1 MKTAFQIF
9 RRDVRRLLKNRAATL
24 VMIGVCLLP
33 SLYAWFNIAA
43 NMDPYANTSGIRV
56 AIANCDTGTKTD
68 VITMNAGDS
77 IVEKLK
83 ENKSLGWQFVSE
95 EKAKEGVQAGDYYA
109 AIVIPENFS
118 SSLVSILSGD
128 LKRPK
133 LDYYVNEK
141 KNAIAPKIT
150 DTGATTVQQQ
160 INDTFSATASSA
172 VSEIVKSSADS
183 ITRGLDDTQSE
194 LTSAITEVQNNL
206 TDYQKLVKEFQK
218 KVDKSDAQIKEIKE
232 SLDQVDEAAKD
243 SASSLK
249 ETSALLEKSQTALGK
264 FYKQFSN
271 GLTGGE
277 VFLDEVSSSA
287 SKSLNKFEIK
297 ADKANLAVGDSLD
310 TITRINEKNAQLL
323 KDLEKLNQN
332 LGKDTQLS
340 ASVGQKIS
348 QLQTQSV
355 SAQKLVNSLKSANTS
370 MRKVLKNSKDTRS
383 SLETLAEDNRESFQ
397 DSRIDFSK
405 NIYPQLDQSLE
416 GLADISGDLSTTLH
430 SITSM
435 TKQMRDLLDQLESA
449 LHSSSKVLT
458 QTGNVMGQVDQKLQ
472 KIVTD
477 LQTLQNSDMYQ
488 NILSLEKIDAKD
500 ISNFMSSPVNIKT
513 DVLYEVENYG
523 TGMTPFYTNLALWV
537 GGLILVSI
545 LKQEVDRDKE
555 VPDFTPTSA
564 YFGRILLFL
573 IIGLIQGAIVCAGD
587 IILLKVQCL
596 HPVKFILAGMLTSFV
611 YVNLIFALAST
622 FKHMGKALA
631 VLLVI
636 LQIPGSSGTYPI
648 EMMPEFFQ
656 KLHPLLPFSYS
667 ISAMRECIAGYY
679 HHTYRSSLGKLL
691 VFLLVALFIGLVL
704 RPLLMNLNHLFDVR
718 LAETDLMICETDSKG
733 RDNPKLQRIMQ
744 VIMKDDAWRK
754 KLTEKTL
761 AFEKYYP
768 VMVRSGFI
776 CMMVIPL
783 VFLILMFS
791 LESKLVY
798 LILWIVSLLALIL
811 YLLIVEYLHEEMKK
825 KSVLGEM
832 SSEEL
837 MKILKEENSK

>member
-183 ITRGLDDTQSE
+183 ITGGLDDTQSE

-243 SASSLK
+243 SSSSLK

-340 ASVGQKIS
+340 ASIGQEIS
-348 QLQTQSV
+348 QLQTQSI

-416 GLADISGDLSTTLH
+416 GLANVSGDLSTTLH

-435 TKQMRDLLDQLESA
+435 TKQMRDLLDQLKSA

-458 QTGNVMGQVDQKLQ
+458 QTSNVMGQVDQKLQ

-573 IIGLIQGAIVCAGD
+573 IIGLIQGVIVCAGD

-733 RDNPKLQRIMQ
+733 RDNPPLQRIMQ
-744 VIMKDDAWRK
+744 VVMKDDAWRK

>member
-56 AIANCDTGTKTD
+56 AIANCDTGAKTD

-243 SASSLK
+243 SSSSLK
-249 ETSALLEKSQTALGK
+249 ETSVLLEKSQTALGK

-310 TITRINEKNAQLL
+310 TITQINEKNAQLL

-340 ASVGQKIS
+340 ASVGQEIS
-348 QLQTQSV
+348 QLQTQSI

-416 GLADISGDLSTTLH
+416 GLANVSGDLSTTLH

-435 TKQMRDLLDQLESA
+435 TKQMRDLLDQLKSA

-500 ISNFMSSPVNIKT
+500 ISDFMSSPVNIKT

-545 LKQEVDRDKE
+545 LKQEVDREGIKE
-555 VPDFTPTSA
+555 KFSA
-564 YFGRILLFL
+564 TQGYFGRWLLYVCTAVV
-573 IIGLIQGAIVCAGD
+573 QGFIVCVGD
-587 IILLKVQCL
+587 LVILRTQCV
-596 HPVKFILAGMLTSFV
+596 HPFVFILTGMFLSFV
-611 YVNLIFALAST
+611 YVNIIFALAIT
-622 FKHMGKALA
+622 FKHIGKAVA

-648 EMMPEFFQ
+648 EMMPDFFR
-656 KLHPLLPFSYS
+656 KLHPLMPFTYG
-667 ISAMRECIAGYY
+667 INAMRECVAGYY
-679 HHTYRSSLGKLL
+679 GHIYLENMIAL
-691 VFLLVALFIGLVL
+691 VVFIILALFVGLVI
-704 RPLLMNLNHLFDVR
+704 RPLILNLNNMFDKE
-718 LAETDLMICETDSKG
+718 LAKTDLMLCETATATNKNKQLQMIARAILQDEYG
-733 RDNPKLQRIMQ
+733 RKQFL
-744 VIMKDDAWRK
+744 
-754 KLTEKTL
+754 EKS
-761 AFEKYYP
+761 AKFEKNYQKKIKN
-768 VMVRSGFI
+768 GFI
-776 CMMVIPL
+776 NIIIIPL

-791 LESKLVY
+791 LESKLVF
-798 LILWIVSLLALIL
+798 LILWILSIIILAVYLIC
-811 YLLIVEYLHEEMKK
+811 VEYIHNKIQK
-825 KSVLGEM
+825 QIKVSGFT
-832 SSEEL
+832 SEDFV
-837 MKILKEENSK
+837 KVLKEEKDT

>member
-243 SASSLK
+243 NSSSLK

-348 QLQTQSV
+348 QLQTQSI

-435 TKQMRDLLDQLESA
+435 TKQMRDLLDQLKSA
-449 LHSSSKVLT
+449 LHSSSKVFT
-458 QTGNVMGQVDQKLQ
+458 QTGNVM
-472 KIVTD
+472 
-477 LQTLQNSDMYQ
+477 
-488 NILSLEKIDAKD
+488 
-500 ISNFMSSPVNIKT
+500 
-513 DVLYEVENYG
+513 
-523 TGMTPFYTNLALWV
+523 
-537 GGLILVSI
+537 
-545 LKQEVDRDKE
+545 
-555 VPDFTPTSA
+555 
-564 YFGRILLFL
+564 
-573 IIGLIQGAIVCAGD
+573 
-587 IILLKVQCL
+587 
-596 HPVKFILAGMLTSFV
+596 
-611 YVNLIFALAST
+611 
-622 FKHMGKALA
+622 
-631 VLLVI
+631 
-636 LQIPGSSGTYPI
+636 
-648 EMMPEFFQ
+648 
-656 KLHPLLPFSYS
+656 
-667 ISAMRECIAGYY
+667 
-679 HHTYRSSLGKLL
+679 
-691 VFLLVALFIGLVL
+691 
-704 RPLLMNLNHLFDVR
+704 
-718 LAETDLMICETDSKG
+718 
-733 RDNPKLQRIMQ
+733 
-744 VIMKDDAWRK
+744 
-754 KLTEKTL
+754 
-761 AFEKYYP
+761 
-768 VMVRSGFI
+768 
-776 CMMVIPL
+776 
-783 VFLILMFS
+783 
-791 LESKLVY
+791 
-798 LILWIVSLLALIL
+798 
-811 YLLIVEYLHEEMKK
+811 
-825 KSVLGEM
+825 
-832 SSEEL
+832 
-837 MKILKEENSK
+837 

>member
-1 MKTAFQIF
+1 
-9 RRDVRRLLKNRAATL
+9 
-24 VMIGVCLLP
+24 
-33 SLYAWFNIAA
+33 
-43 NMDPYANTSGIRV
+43 MDPYANTSGIRV

-243 SASSLK
+243 SSSSLK

-340 ASVGQKIS
+340 
-348 QLQTQSV
+348 
-355 SAQKLVNSLKSANTS
+355 
-370 MRKVLKNSKDTRS
+370 
-383 SLETLAEDNRESFQ
+383 
-397 DSRIDFSK
+397 
-405 NIYPQLDQSLE
+405 
-416 GLADISGDLSTTLH
+416 
-430 SITSM
+430 
-435 TKQMRDLLDQLESA
+435 
-449 LHSSSKVLT
+449 
-458 QTGNVMGQVDQKLQ
+458 
-472 KIVTD
+472 
-477 LQTLQNSDMYQ
+477 
-488 NILSLEKIDAKD
+488 LSLIH
-500 ISNFMSSPVNIKT
+500 I
-513 DVLYEVENYG
+513 
-523 TGMTPFYTNLALWV
+523 
-537 GGLILVSI
+537 
-545 LKQEVDRDKE
+545 
-555 VPDFTPTSA
+555 
-564 YFGRILLFL
+564 
-573 IIGLIQGAIVCAGD
+573 
-587 IILLKVQCL
+587 
-596 HPVKFILAGMLTSFV
+596 
-611 YVNLIFALAST
+611 
-622 FKHMGKALA
+622 
-631 VLLVI
+631 
-636 LQIPGSSGTYPI
+636 
-648 EMMPEFFQ
+648 
-656 KLHPLLPFSYS
+656 
-667 ISAMRECIAGYY
+667 
-679 HHTYRSSLGKLL
+679 
-691 VFLLVALFIGLVL
+691 
-704 RPLLMNLNHLFDVR
+704 
-718 LAETDLMICETDSKG
+718 
-733 RDNPKLQRIMQ
+733 
-744 VIMKDDAWRK
+744 
-754 KLTEKTL
+754 
-761 AFEKYYP
+761 
-768 VMVRSGFI
+768 
-776 CMMVIPL
+776 
-783 VFLILMFS
+783 
-791 LESKLVY
+791 
-798 LILWIVSLLALIL
+798 
-811 YLLIVEYLHEEMKK
+811 
-825 KSVLGEM
+825 
-832 SSEEL
+832 
-837 MKILKEENSK
+837 

>member
-243 SASSLK
+243 SSSSLK

-287 SKSLNKFEIK
+287 SKSLNRFEIK
-297 ADKANLAVGDSLD
+297 ADKANLAVGESLD

-340 ASVGQKIS
+340 ASVGQEIS
-348 QLQTQSV
+348 QLQTQSI

-416 GLADISGDLSTTLH
+416 GLANVSGDLSTTLH

-435 TKQMRDLLDQLESA
+435 TKQMRDLLDQLKSA

-458 QTGNVMGQVDQKLQ
+458 QTGNVMDQVDQKLQ

-500 ISNFMSSPVNIKT
+500 ISDFMSSPVNIKT

-733 RDNPKLQRIMQ
+733 RDNPQLQQIMQ

>member
-218 KVDKSDAQIKEIKE
+218 KVDKSDAQIKELKE

-243 SASSLK
+243 SSSSLK
-249 ETSALLEKSQTALGK
+249 ETSVLLEKSQTALGK

-310 TITRINEKNAQLL
+310 TITQINEKNAQLL

-340 ASVGQKIS
+340 ASVGQEIS
-348 QLQTQSV
+348 QLQTQSI

-416 GLADISGDLSTTLH
+416 GLANVSGDLSTTLH

-435 TKQMRDLLDQLESA
+435 TKQMRDLLDQLKSA

-500 ISNFMSSPVNIKT
+500 ISDFMSSPVNIKT

-718 LAETDLMICETDSKG
+718 LAETDLMICETDYKG
-733 RDNPKLQRIMQ
+733 RDNPQLQRIMQ

>member
-243 SASSLK
+243 SSSSLK

-287 SKSLNKFEIK
+287 SKSLNKFEMK

-416 GLADISGDLSTTLH
+416 GLANVSGDLSTTLH

-435 TKQMRDLLDQLESA
+435 TKQMRDLLDQLKSA

-472 KIVTD
+472 KTVTD

-691 VFLLVALFIGLVL
+691 VFLLVALFVTI
-704 RPLLMNLNHLFDVR
+704 R
-718 LAETDLMICETDSKG
+718 
-733 RDNPKLQRIMQ
+733 
-744 VIMKDDAWRK
+744 
-754 KLTEKTL
+754 
-761 AFEKYYP
+761 
-768 VMVRSGFI
+768 
-776 CMMVIPL
+776 
-783 VFLILMFS
+783 
-791 LESKLVY
+791 
-798 LILWIVSLLALIL
+798 
-811 YLLIVEYLHEEMKK
+811 
-825 KSVLGEM
+825 
-832 SSEEL
+832 
-837 MKILKEENSK
+837 

>member
-1 MKTAFQIF
+1 MKINYNVSA
-9 RRDVRRLLKNRAATL
+9 
-24 VMIGVCLLP
+24 
-33 SLYAWFNIAA
+33 
-43 NMDPYANTSGIRV
+43 
-56 AIANCDTGTKTD
+56 AIANKH
-68 VITMNAGDS
+68 
-77 IVEKLK
+77 L
-83 ENKSLGWQFVSE
+83 LG
-95 EKAKEGVQAGDYYA
+95 
-109 AIVIPENFS
+109 I
-118 SSLVSILSGD
+118 
-128 LKRPK
+128 
-133 LDYYVNEK
+133 
-141 KNAIAPKIT
+141 
-150 DTGATTVQQQ
+150 
-160 INDTFSATASSA
+160 
-172 VSEIVKSSADS
+172 
-183 ITRGLDDTQSE
+183 
-194 LTSAITEVQNNL
+194 
-206 TDYQKLVKEFQK
+206 
-218 KVDKSDAQIKEIKE
+218 
-232 SLDQVDEAAKD
+232 
-243 SASSLK
+243 
-249 ETSALLEKSQTALGK
+249 
-264 FYKQFSN
+264 
-271 GLTGGE
+271 
-277 VFLDEVSSSA
+277 
-287 SKSLNKFEIK
+287 
-297 ADKANLAVGDSLD
+297 
-310 TITRINEKNAQLL
+310 
-323 KDLEKLNQN
+323 
-332 LGKDTQLS
+332 
-340 ASVGQKIS
+340 
-348 QLQTQSV
+348 
-355 SAQKLVNSLKSANTS
+355 
-370 MRKVLKNSKDTRS
+370 
-383 SLETLAEDNRESFQ
+383 EDN
-397 DSRIDFSK
+397 
-405 NIYPQLDQSLE
+405 
-416 GLADISGDLSTTLH
+416 LSTTMERLSSGLKINH
-430 SITSM
+430 SKDNPAGMAI
-435 TKQMRDLLDQLESA
+435 
-449 LHSSSKVLT
+449 SSKMKAQIDGLNRASENASDGVSVIQIADGALNET
-458 QTGNVMGQVDQKLQ
+458 TSILQ
-472 KIVTD
+472 RMRELSV
-477 LQTLQNSDMYQ
+477 QAASD
-488 NILSLEKIDAKD
+488 A
-500 ISNFMSSPVNIKT
+500 T
-513 DVLYEVENYG
+513 
-523 TGMTPFYTNLALWV
+523 MTPADREA
-537 GGLILVSI
+537 IQKEIAS

-733 RDNPKLQRIMQ
+733 RDNPQLQRIMQ

>member
-56 AIANCDTGTKTD
+56 AIANCDTGAKTD

-218 KVDKSDAQIKEIKE
+218 KVDKSDAQIKELKE

-243 SASSLK
+243 SSSSLK
-249 ETSALLEKSQTALGK
+249 ETSVLLEKSQTALGK

-310 TITRINEKNAQLL
+310 TITQINEKNAQLL

-340 ASVGQKIS
+340 ASVGQEIS
-348 QLQTQSV
+348 QLQTQSI

-405 NIYPQLDQSLE
+405 NIYPQLDHSLE
-416 GLADISGDLSTTLH
+416 GLANVSGDLSTTLH

-435 TKQMRDLLDQLESA
+435 TKQMRDLLDQLKSA

-500 ISNFMSSPVNIKT
+500 ISDFMSSPVNIKT

-679 HHTYRSSLGKLL
+679 HHIYRSSLGKLL

-733 RDNPKLQRIMQ
+733 RDNPQLQRIMQ

-837 MKILKEENSK
+837 MKILKGENNK

>member
-435 TKQMRDLLDQLESA
+435 TKQMRDLLDQLKSA

-691 VFLLVALFIGLVL
+691 VFLLVALFVGLVL

>member
-1 MKTAFQIF
+1 
-9 RRDVRRLLKNRAATL
+9 
-24 VMIGVCLLP
+24 
-33 SLYAWFNIAA
+33 
-43 NMDPYANTSGIRV
+43 
-56 AIANCDTGTKTD
+56 
-68 VITMNAGDS
+68 
-77 IVEKLK
+77 
-83 ENKSLGWQFVSE
+83 
-95 EKAKEGVQAGDYYA
+95 
-109 AIVIPENFS
+109 
-118 SSLVSILSGD
+118 
-128 LKRPK
+128 
-133 LDYYVNEK
+133 
-141 KNAIAPKIT
+141 
-150 DTGATTVQQQ
+150 
-160 INDTFSATASSA
+160 
-172 VSEIVKSSADS
+172 
-183 ITRGLDDTQSE
+183 
-194 LTSAITEVQNNL
+194 
-206 TDYQKLVKEFQK
+206 
-218 KVDKSDAQIKEIKE
+218 
-232 SLDQVDEAAKD
+232 
-243 SASSLK
+243 
-249 ETSALLEKSQTALGK
+249 
-264 FYKQFSN
+264 
-271 GLTGGE
+271 
-277 VFLDEVSSSA
+277 
-287 SKSLNKFEIK
+287 
-297 ADKANLAVGDSLD
+297 
-310 TITRINEKNAQLL
+310 
-323 KDLEKLNQN
+323 
-332 LGKDTQLS
+332 
-340 ASVGQKIS
+340 
-348 QLQTQSV
+348 
-355 SAQKLVNSLKSANTS
+355 

-416 GLADISGDLSTTLH
+416 GLANVSGDLSTTLH

-435 TKQMRDLLDQLESA
+435 TKQMRELLDQLKSA

-458 QTGNVMGQVDQKLQ
+458 QTGNVIGQVDQKLQ

-500 ISNFMSSPVNIKT
+500 ISDFMSSPVNIKT

-733 RDNPKLQRIMQ
+733 RDNPQLQRIMQ

>member
-56 AIANCDTGTKTD
+56 AIANCDTGAKTD

-243 SASSLK
+243 SSSSLK
-249 ETSALLEKSQTALGK
+249 ETSVLLEKSQTALGK

-340 ASVGQKIS
+340 ASVGQEIS
-348 QLQTQSV
+348 QLQTQSI

-416 GLADISGDLSTTLH
+416 GLANVSGDLSTTLH

-435 TKQMRDLLDQLESA
+435 TKQMRDLLDQLKSA

-500 ISNFMSSPVNIKT
+500 ISDFMSSPVNIKT

-718 LAETDLMICETDSKG
+718 LAETDLMIGETDSKG
-733 RDNPKLQRIMQ
+733 RDNPQLQRIMQ

>member
-243 SASSLK
+243 SSSSLK

-348 QLQTQSV
+348 QLQTQSI

-435 TKQMRDLLDQLESA
+435 TKQMRDLLDQLKSA

-718 LAETDLMICETDSKG
+718 LAETDLMIGETDSKG
-733 RDNPKLQRIMQ
+733 RDNPQLQRIMQ

>member
-243 SASSLK
+243 SSSSLK

-287 SKSLNKFEIK
+287 SKCLNKFEIK

-310 TITRINEKNAQLL
+310 TITRINEKNAKLL

-348 QLQTQSV
+348 QLQTQSI

-430 SITSM
+430 SITFM
-435 TKQMRDLLDQLESA
+435 TKQMRDLLDQLKSA

-472 KIVTD
+472 KTITD

-488 NILSLEKIDAKD
+488 NILSLDKIDAKD

-573 IIGLIQGAIVCAGD
+573 IIGLIQGAIVCTGD

-733 RDNPKLQRIMQ
+733 RDNPQLQRIMQ

>member
-56 AIANCDTGTKTD
+56 AIANCDTGAKTD

-218 KVDKSDAQIKEIKE
+218 KVDKSDAQIKELKE

-243 SASSLK
+243 SSSSLK
-249 ETSALLEKSQTALGK
+249 ETSVLLEKSQTALGK

-271 GLTGGE
+271 GLSGGE

-310 TITRINEKNAQLL
+310 TITQINEKNAQLL

-340 ASVGQKIS
+340 ASVGQEIS
-348 QLQTQSV
+348 QLQTQSI

-416 GLADISGDLSTTLH
+416 GLANVSGDLSTTLH

-435 TKQMRDLLDQLESA
+435 TKQMRDLLDQLKSA

-500 ISNFMSSPVNIKT
+500 ISDFMSSPVNIKT

-691 VFLLVALFIGLVL
+691 IFLLVALFIGLVL

-718 LAETDLMICETDSKG
+718 LAETDLMICETDSKV
-733 RDNPKLQRIMQ
+733 RDNPQLQRIMQ

-837 MKILKEENSK
+837 MKILKGENNK

>member
-218 KVDKSDAQIKEIKE
+218 KVDKSDAQIKELKE

-243 SASSLK
+243 SSSSLK

-287 SKSLNKFEIK
+287 SKSLNRFEIK
-297 ADKANLAVGDSLD
+297 ADKANLAVGESLD

-340 ASVGQKIS
+340 ASVGQEIS
-348 QLQTQSV
+348 QLQTQSI

-416 GLADISGDLSTTLH
+416 GLANVSGDLSTTLH

-435 TKQMRDLLDQLESA
+435 TKQMRDLLDQLKSA

-477 LQTLQNSDMYQ
+477 L
-488 NILSLEKIDAKD
+488 
-500 ISNFMSSPVNIKT
+500 SSPVNIKT

-733 RDNPKLQRIMQ
+733 RDNPQLQRIMQ